1 MSILW
6 RFFNVRKSWSWIV
19 PFQGHLAFLSNNQS
33 KWICNFF
40 RGPPAP
46 ISVGGRGVYRPSSII
61 IINSSHIYL
70 STCSRHNLLSCI
82 HHRGVMPVNS
92 FVYASSPNVCLSGQ
106 GEGGL
111 DFSLEICCRN
121 LTLVLKTPIINQCNR
136 SIAWKNVLE
145 HDAIV
150 MVSATSHDSW
160 CTEKGWC

>member
-1 MSILW
+1 M
-6 RFFNVRKSWSWIV
+6 WIV

-121 LTLVLKTPIINQCNR
+121 LTLVLKCQPSTNIFVLSPTRKCARTWCHWYGQCYQ
-136 SIAWKNVLE
+136 
-145 HDAIV
+145 
-150 MVSATSHDSW
+150 SW
-160 CTEKGWC
+160 CTEQGWC